1 MKEPST
7 QKHGKPGLGDVE
19 DQRPPIIDLHEDI
32 AFYVQSLG
40 AGQPFGPYREDL
52 PSRQADAPKYRRGN
66 VRIVFSALFPAV
78 EVYGLKPHR
87 GEYEAYPS
95 FASSRLLLLD
105 QVKTIYRV
113 ASEIGAVIAERESDA
128 EGVLHS
134 PTWRLGFVI
143 HLEGADPLA
152 DPLDLEL
159 LYKLGLRSL
168 GLTWNWDNQY
178 AASCMTRRDYG
189 LTARGE
195 ELVREAN
202 RLGIIIDVAH
212 ASDRAALEAIEVS
225 RRPVMLS
232 HGNLRSWVD
241 TPRNTADEILEAL
254 ATNRGVFGISLITSN
269 ITRERRATINDVAR
283 QIIDI
288 VERYGHQLPAI
299 GSDYH
304 GLVGIQPPE
313 GLESVDK
320 LQKLLNIL
328 REAGLS
334 ENAIKSI
341 AYGNAYRVIVEN
353 LR

>member
-1 MKEPST
+1 MGEK
-7 QKHGKPGLGDVE
+7 K
-19 DQRPPIIDLHEDI
+19 PPIIDLHEDI
-32 AFYVQSLG
+32 AFYVQSHG

-52 PSRQADAPKYRRGN
+52 PGRQADGPKYRRGN
-66 VRIVFSALFPAV
+66 IRIVFSALFPAV
-78 EVYGLKPHR
+78 EVYGLER
-87 GEYEAYPS
+87 RSGEAGAYPS

-113 ASEIGAVIAERESDA
+113 ASEIGAVIVERESDVD
-128 EGVLHS
+128 EVLYS
-134 PTWRLGFVI
+134 PAWRLGFVI

-159 LYKLGLRSL
+159 LYKLGLRSI

-202 RLGIIIDVAH
+202 RLGVIIDVAH
-212 ASDRAALEAIEVS
+212 ASDRAALEAIQAS
-225 RRPVMLS
+225 RKPVMLS

-241 TPRNTADEILEAL
+241 TPRNTPDEVLEAL
-254 ATNRGVFGISLITSN
+254 AANRGVFGVSLITSN
-269 ITRERRATINDVAR
+269 ITRGKGATINDVAR

-288 VERYGHQLPAI
+288 VERYGHLLPAI

-304 GLVGIQPPE
+304 GLIGIQPPE

-320 LQKLLNIL
+320 LQKLLDIL
-328 REAGLS
+328 RDAGLS
-334 ENAIKSI
+334 ENAIESI